1 MALEVFYDG
10 SCPFCTRQAARLRML
25 DRDGQL
31 RLTNLV
37 DEPFAPEM
45 WGVRSEDAHERLYG
59 VNDEDATIYA
69 NFDCLLEIM
78 KRLGRTDTARFFS
91 LPIIKQIAAFA
102 FGIFSS
108 YRKYF

>member
-1 MALEVFYDG
+1 MLEIFYDG
-10 SCPFCTRQAARLRML
+10 SCSFCTRQSERLRML

-31 RLTNLV
+31 ILTNLI
-37 DEPFAPEM
+37 DEPFAPEI
-45 WGVRSEDAHERLYG
+45 WGIRPEDALARLYA
-59 VNDEDATIYA
+59 VDDESETVYA

-78 KRLGRTDTARFFS
+78 RRLRRTDTARFFS